1 VWASG
6 EVGRAMTSA
15 ETRKSRLSFFG
26 RTADDLTRQVLLGAE
41 TGVFLDDERKAA
53 LVKSDGH
60 FVFANL
66 EPSATDYRIHIDA
79 PSYQDRVIA
88 KALPG
93 AAAVQVM
100 LAGEDELYLL
110 IGSVLAAQ
118 NRITF
123 EQNTVVPPIEAG
135 AAVIGQGGFTATLA
149 EALEG
154 QKIAFAAL
162 STVAGLAAGQLLR
175 IVRGNNLLL
184 RPGPY
189 YPFPPD
195 TTVLAV
201 KVVANDPVEPALG
214 DAGIEITRLNGNAP
228 TMVDVG
234 GLSLSSFSL
243 GGSPPG
249 SIILDDDDKK
259 NASNDRGDTVFY
271 FAGSKQI
278 TSIEVAVT
286 KSKFQAFTSSINVT
300 AKTRNFRKI
309 ALTAL

>member
-1 VWASG
+1 
-6 EVGRAMTSA
+6 MTSA
-15 ETRKSRLSFFG
+15 ETRTSRISFFG
-26 RTADDLTRQVLLGAE
+26 RTADDLTRQVLLGTA
-41 TGVFLDDERKAA
+41 TGVFLEDERKA
-53 LVKSDGH
+53 LVKADGH
-60 FVFANL
+60 FAFVDLA
-66 EPSATDYRIHIDA
+66 PSATDYRIHIDA
-79 PSYQDRVIA
+79 PSYQDRVVA

-93 AAAVQVM
+93 AAAVQVT

-110 IGSVLAAQ
+110 IGGVTAAQ

-123 EQNTVVPPIEAG
+123 EQINVVPPIEAG

-154 QKIAFAAL
+154 QKIAFAVL
-162 STVAGLAAGQLLR
+162 STVTGLAPGQVLR
-175 IVRGNNLLL
+175 IVRSNNLLL

-201 KVVANDPVEPALG
+201 KVVANDPLEPVLG

-228 TMVDVG
+228 TMVNVN

-243 GGSPPG
+243 GGNPPG
-249 SIILDDDDKK
+249 SIILDDNDKK
-259 NASNDRGDTVFY
+259 NATNDRGDAVFY

-278 TSIEVAVT
+278 TSIELAIT
-286 KSKFQAFTSSINVT
+286 KSKYQTATSSINVT
-300 AKTRNFRKI
+300 AKTRNFRKV